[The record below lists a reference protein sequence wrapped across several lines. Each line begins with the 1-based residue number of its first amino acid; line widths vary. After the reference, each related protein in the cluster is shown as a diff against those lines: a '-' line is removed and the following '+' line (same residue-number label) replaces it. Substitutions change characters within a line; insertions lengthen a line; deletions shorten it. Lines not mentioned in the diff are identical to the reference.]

1 MLKSVIVNLRRTC
14 AKNRILYQQQRCRLH
29 GIQQGAKALNDAT
42 QIDDFQYFSTK
53 IKELMGNE
61 QLEYFE
67 NVVKKV
73 ENINHPI
80 ADMMK

>member
-1 MLKSVIVNLRRTC
+1 M
-14 AKNRILYQQQRCRLH
+14 
-29 GIQQGAKALNDAT
+29 QQGAKALNDAT